1 MAKYEKPN
9 RAAFTIN
16 FDDYVAEG
24 VMNGNT
30 LKTKKISIAKI
41 IDNPGSKTVAI
52 MTTKNRLYVL
62 WVGEAYDAIGNW
74 TNEQVEARVRELVL
88 AGQMGE

>member
-1 MAKYEKPN
+1 MANYERQN
-9 RAAFTIN
+9 RAAFAIN
-16 FDDYVAEG
+16 FDERVTEG
-24 VMNGNT
+24 VINGTT
-30 LKTKKISIAKI
+30 LKTKQILIAKI
-41 IDNPGSKTVAI
+41 IDNPGSKTVAV

-62 WVGEAYDAIGNW
+62 WAGEAYDNIGNW

>member
-1 MAKYEKPN
+1 MANYERPN
-9 RAAFTIN
+9 RAAFAIN
-16 FDDYVAEG
+16 FDEHVTEG
-24 VMNGNT
+24 VINGT
-30 LKTKKISIAKI
+30 TQKTKQILIAKI
-41 IDNPGSKTVAI
+41 IDNPGSKTVAV

-62 WVGEAYDAIGNW
+62 WAGEAYDNIGNW